1 MSIICWRRGP
11 LLQRAPL
18 PTHSLDSHGYFF
30 EILQVYVRDG
40 GGGSECENGTV
51 LQHSL
56 CLMDR
61 QHVTT
66 SESILNMK
74 RLFGYKNLQN
84 ILPVKR
90 LNTEII
96 SKLLRSA

>member
-1 MSIICWRRGP
+1 VSIICWRRGP
-11 LLQRAPL
+11 LLQCAPL
-18 PTHSLDSHGYFF
+18 PTHSLDSRGYFF
-30 EILQVYVRDG
+30 EILQAYVRDG
-40 GGGSECENGTV
+40 GG

-56 CLMDR
+56 CLMDL

-74 RLFGYKNLQN
+74 RLFGYNKNLQN